1 VTQHN
6 RGNRRNRRDRISLK
20 NCNKDKMVEIVQKY
34 LVEVERSV
42 KPKVKKKNVCFFLF
56 TCVIVENKVM
66 EK

>member
-1 VTQHN
+1 MTQHN

-42 KPKVKKKNVCFFLF
+42 KVKKKNVCFFLF